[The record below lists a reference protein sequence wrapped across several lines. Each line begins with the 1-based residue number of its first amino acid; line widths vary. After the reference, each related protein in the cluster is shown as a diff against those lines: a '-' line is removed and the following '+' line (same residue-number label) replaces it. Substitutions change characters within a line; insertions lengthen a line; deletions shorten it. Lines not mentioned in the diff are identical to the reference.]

1 MDELDD
7 GDFKDE
13 FDTDDQEED
22 SDAEYDNPPS
32 SKTEVD
38 DNCCSNKC
46 LLRFDDEFKTRLK
59 SDLSQLQRFEK
70 HIYLF
75 AMISIDRN
83 KINATKIVKSSK
95 YFQYAV
101 KHYGV
106 TQSVCKS
113 AFVILHDTTPSLV
126 RTLCTK
132 MTIGHI
138 IPTDNRGKHSN
149 RMTIPDETK
158 DAIKEHF
165 FSILKSPNIFKCAKK
180 NLGQPNISQLWI
192 SFKQKHGHISR
203 STYTKYIQSFL
214 TPEVVSN
221 FMCANQAKQILQY
234 INKNK

>member
-165 FSILKSPNIFKCAKK
+165 FSILKSPN
-180 NLGQPNISQLWI
+180 
-192 SFKQKHGHISR
+192 
-203 STYTKYIQSFL
+203 
-214 TPEVVSN
+214 VS
-221 FMCANQAKQILQY
+221 
-234 INKNK
+234 